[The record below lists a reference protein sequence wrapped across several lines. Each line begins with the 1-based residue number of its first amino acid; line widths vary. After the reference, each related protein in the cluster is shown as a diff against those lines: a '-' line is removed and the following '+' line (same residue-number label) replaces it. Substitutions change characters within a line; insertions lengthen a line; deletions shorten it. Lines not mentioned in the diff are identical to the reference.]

1 MMGVANSYTME
12 ASFGGSELGG
22 RVATHFSTQD
32 YEGLGRAF
40 CETLLDF
47 CDENPHKER
56 LRNKII
62 NRLLKEGSSADE
74 PTNINL
80 SDYSRCVIRL
90 LVCRIRYKKIINVL
104 HYFQ

>member
-90 LVCRIRYKKIINVL
+90 LVC
-104 HYFQ
+104 

>member
-1 MMGVANSYTME
+1 MGVANSYTME

-22 RVATHFSTQD
+22 RVATHFTTQD

-47 CDENPHKER
+47 CDENPNKER

-62 NRLLKEGSSADE
+62 NRLLQEGSSADE
-74 PTNINL
+74 PTNIDL
-80 SDYSRCVIRL
+80 SDYSR
-90 LVCRIRYKKIINVL
+90 
-104 HYFQ
+104 